1 MFWINGLHEQV
12 RRESYRGLMPRCNK
26 VFTIYSKNLFPRL
39 ADTLVT
45 LTPSY
50 PLVTFQQKPCFR
62 EILLERGIVCP
73 FSEVT

>member
-1 MFWINGLHEQV
+1 MVRMNKV

-26 VFTIYSKNLFPRL
+26 VFTITRKTYLHGLP
-39 ADTLVT
+39 DTLVT

-62 EILLERGIVCP
+62 DILLERGIVCP

>member
-1 MFWINGLHEQV
+1 MQQSIHNYE
-12 RRESYRGLMPRCNK
+12 
-26 VFTIYSKNLFPRL
+26 KNLFPAL
-39 ADTLVT
+39 PDTLVT

-62 EILLERGIVCP
+62 DILLEKGIVCP